1 AIVTEIE
8 KEPRIY
14 YTHREQRDIRPE
26 RLVTD
31 AICYNACEL
40 AQRVGAQAIVT
51 MTFSGYTAYK
61 VASQRPNAPIH
72 VFTGNKNILGQLAL
86 CWGVVA
92 HHYDKMISTDHTIS
106 DVKTILQREGAV
118 GDGDRIIH
126 VASMPIAEAGM
137 SNMLKVSEI

>member
-1 AIVTEIE
+1 
-8 KEPRIY
+8 
-14 YTHREQRDIRPE
+14 
-26 RLVTD
+26 
-31 AICYNACEL
+31 
-40 AQRVGAQAIVT
+40 

-61 VASQRPNAPIH
+61 VASQRPNATIH
-72 VFTGNKNILGQLAL
+72 VFTGNKSILGQLAL

-92 HHYDKMISTDHTIS
+92 HLYDKMISTDHTIS